1 MKNKI
6 YFILLFIFTS
16 ILLNAQ
22 NNNFDPTYKL
32 LHSQSYIQDK
42 NFYLFTLLEKVL
54 TAKITIEKDE
64 ILQSI
69 LKAQKSRIQESL
81 TKCDTT
87 VTCWLN
93 AYALTSDEQQ
103 KIGKRLAELCKK
115 DKNIQDLVQNHV
127 RPSGMFIKYAA
138 KSDVEML
145 EAAWN
150 EACSGFQF
158 IINSYA
164 FGKRGRYPNIDSVSY
179 DANSLMYKRYLMTMG
194 HYLVEDIND
203 WTLFFQPS
211 LAYVMT
217 LLDMNNRDEAARHEP
232 MEYLENKKALDYI
245 PTIDWSKYPY
255 AIIMQ
260 PGHGPDIE
268 DIPLSSMGKFR
279 VKLVAERFHKGMA
292 PLIILSGGYVHPFQT
307 PFAEATEMKK
317 ALMEQYGVPE
327 RAIIIEPH
335 ARHTTTNFRN
345 AARLMYRYGIP
356 TDKMSLCTSTYDQII
371 YITNSAWRFKERNM
385 MELGYLPYELFS
397 KISSHDVEFKPVITS
412 LHADPL
418 DPLDP

>member
-6 YFILLFIFTS
+6 HFILLFILTS

-32 LHSQSYIQDK
+32 LHSHSYIQDK
-42 NFYLFTLLEKVL
+42 NFYLFTLLETVPA
-54 TAKITIEKDE
+54 AKTVIEKDE
-64 ILQSI
+64 ILQTI
-69 LKAQKSRIQESL
+69 LKVQKSRIQESL
-81 TKCDTT
+81 TKCDTA

-93 AYALTSDEQQ
+93 AYALTADEQQ
-103 KIGKRLAELCKK
+103 KVGNRLAELCKK
-115 DKNIQDLVQNHV
+115 DKNIQHLVQNHL
-127 RPSGMFIKYAA
+127 RPSGMFIKYNA
-138 KSDVEML
+138 KSDEEML
-145 EAAWN
+145 QSAWT
-150 EACSGFQF
+150 EACGGFQY

-179 DANSLMYKRYLMTMG
+179 DANSLMYKRYLMAAG
-194 HYLVEDIND
+194 HFLAEDMNK
-203 WTLFFQPS
+203 WNLFFQPS
-211 LAYVMT
+211 LSYVLT

-255 AIIMQ
+255 AVIMQ
-260 PGHGPDIE
+260 PGHGPDIPN
-268 DIPLSSMGKFR
+268 IPLSPMGKFR
-279 VKLVAERFHKGMA
+279 VKLVAERYHQGLA

-356 TDKMSLCTSTYDQII
+356 TDKMSLCTSTMDQIR
-371 YITNSAWRFKERNM
+371 YITDPVWRFNERNM
-385 MELGYLPYELFS
+385 KELGYLPYELFS
-397 KISSHDVEFKPVITS
+397 KISSHDVEFKPIITS